1 MPSFTPE
8 WRLLDP
14 VADLEALRLYLDTVE
29 EQLAFLQDQWQVRL
43 TADLKDATKDE
54 RDWLWHE
61 SQMREAHVTKSL
73 RGGFIISLWA
83 SYESGILDVADFLKD
98 EKGLRLRLSD
108 VRGDLFNRA
117 RKYFDSVLVFPLHP
131 DLNDW
136 TPLQV
141 LHDVRNTYAH
151 ANGRLGRTG
160 KNISRGR
167 LFKPDTKAHACAY
180 RYPGVPSGK
189 SRRFNQRDFGL
200 AFRAVAMRCSSST
213 LSLSISGRIFRM
225 NCASSWYTALRP
237 MRAPGML
244 SSASRHIRSA
254 SRSASSAC
262 TARPHSRHSIRVQS
276 PSSISFIPV
285 TGPQQF
291 VQRPSMSALRAGPT
305 VRSSGERSA
314 NCRNS
319 VKSTLW

>member
-8 WRLLDP
+8 WRMLDP

-160 KNISRGR
+160 K
-167 LFKPDTKAHACAY
+167 
-180 RYPGVPSGK
+180 
-189 SRRFNQRDFGL
+189 
-200 AFRAVAMRCSSST
+200 
-213 LSLSISGRIFRM
+213 
-225 NCASSWYTALRP
+225 
-237 MRAPGML
+237 
-244 SSASRHIRSA
+244 
-254 SRSASSAC
+254 
-262 TARPHSRHSIRVQS
+262 
-276 PSSISFIPV
+276 
-285 TGPQQF
+285 
-291 VQRPSMSALRAGPT
+291 T
-305 VRSSGERSA
+305 VRERLERAIDAGIGIKHEWDGLHVDGPYLRSSYDLVKRLLSDLRRRALDWADRDSA
-314 NCRNS
+314 
-319 VKSTLW
+319 